1 MTALV
6 RKVSLK
12 ADPTITCVLLLVC
25 ATALVLRAQQSTGD
39 VPTFRTSVE
48 AVAFE
53 VFVTDA
59 AGKPVTDLTV
69 DEFELLEDGKA
80 QPITTFASTVIPIDP
95 PRGKVNTWAVPADV
109 ATNTGAPGRTYIFA
123 LDESVIREDV
133 LRTRLFLRQFLERYF
148 GPNDLGAV
156 LLVGRG
162 LGTDGQTFTSSA
174 ALLLKAIDKWTGG
187 WPIKDPA
194 PPQFPYAPVGVDLR
208 INTADP
214 DTRRRLST
222 LKDLTASL
230 ARLPGRKTVL
240 YFTGRIGFDMFS
252 TVDYH
257 GGVMMLAA
265 EDAHAII
272 SAATRANVIFYP
284 INPAGIEIGF
294 GSLDDKMDLTS
305 LATVTGGFALSDSN
319 SFMQAFA
326 RVQQESSAY
335 YTLGFNSGYAKRDGR
350 LVRVDVKVTRPG
362 LRVRGREGYLA
373 PLGEKRAK
381 ELGGD
386 SSPALSAMASPVLLR
401 GVSMQ
406 VAAAPFR
413 SPTRDATVPLVVEID
428 PDTLGL
434 RDENGTRRGTVEIT
448 YTATDTRKRA
458 YLGGR
463 HTFQVSLPPDGVA
476 RTQAHGLRMVSA
488 LALPPGTFE
497 LRVAAASGAYT
508 GSVVHQI
515 DVPDF
520 TNGKLALSGIALTA
534 NTAGMDLTLRPPRN
548 TKAARKAVKC
558 NPPSCIVPL
567 SDEAPSAE
575 DALSALP
582 APAIARRLFQRDE
595 ALLLYAEVYDNRGGA
610 GRRVTVDVTLENESR
625 SRRTLLSETR
635 ESGGDG
641 KRPAT
646 HAFSARAALNDLPP
660 GSYLLRVEARTEA
673 GGTPDA
679 TRAIPIDVR

>member
-6 RKVSLK
+6 V
-12 ADPTITCVLLLVC
+12 
-25 ATALVLRAQQSTGD
+25 RAQQSTD
-39 VPTFRTSVE
+39 AVPTFRTGVE

-59 AGKPVTDLTV
+59 AGKAVTDLTV
-69 DEFELLEDGKA
+69 DEFELLENGKP

-95 PRGKVNTWAVPADV
+95 ARGKVNTWPLPADV
-109 ATNTGAPGRTYIFA
+109 VTNAGPPGRTYIFA
-123 LDESVIREDV
+123 LDESIGGASV
-133 LRTRLFLRQFLERYF
+133 LRTRLFLRQFLERFF
-148 GPNDLGAV
+148 GANDLGAV
-156 LLVGRG
+156 VLVGRG
-162 LGTDGQTFTSSA
+162 LATDGQTFTSSA
-174 ALLLKAIDKWTGG
+174 PLLLKAIDKFSGG
-187 WPIKDPA
+187 FPGEPGAPQRSAAPIPSLHTIDPS
-194 PPQFPYAPVGVDLR
+194 
-208 INTADP
+208 TK
-214 DTRRRLST
+214 RRLST
-222 LKDLTASL
+222 LKDLTLSL
-230 ARLPGRKTVL
+230 AKIPGRKTVL
-240 YFTGRIGFDMFS
+240 YFTGEIGFDTFDS
-252 TVDYH
+252 VDYR

-265 EDAHAII
+265 EDAHAIV

-284 INPAGIEIGF
+284 INPAGLTPDPGGF
-294 GSLDDKMDLTS
+294 EAKMDLTS

-373 PLGEKRAK
+373 PLGEKRSR

-386 SSPALSAMASPVLLR
+386 TSPALSAMASPVLLR

-406 VAAAPFR
+406 VVAAPFR

-434 RDENGTRRGTVEIT
+434 RDENGTRRGAIEVT

-463 HTFQVSLPPDGVA
+463 HTFQVSLPPEAFA
-476 RTQAHGLRMVSA
+476 RARAHGLRMVSA
-488 LALPPGTFE
+488 LALPAGTFE

-520 TNGKLALSGIALTA
+520 TDGKLALSGLVLTV
-534 NTAGMDLTLRPPRN
+534 NTAAMDLTLRPPPN

-575 DALSALP
+575 DALGTLP
-582 APAIARRLFQRDE
+582 GPVIARRIFQRDE
-595 ALLLYAEVYDNRGGA
+595 VLLLYAEVYDNRGGA
-610 GRRVTVDVTLENESR
+610 ARRVIVEVTLEDESHAQ
-625 SRRTLLSETR
+625 RTLLSETR
-635 ESGGDG
+635 ESGGGG
-641 KRPAT
+641 KRPTT
-646 HAFSARAALNDLPP
+646 HGLSARAVLSDVPP
-660 GSYLLRVEARTEA
+660 GSYLLRVEARSEA
-673 GGTPDA
+673 GGKPDA
-679 TRAIPIDVR
+679 TRAIPIEVR